1 MNNQQNE
8 IIECYKNFWTHA
20 LDINGR
26 SSRAEFWHP
35 YWINFVISTLIGMVS
50 AGILSGLFALA
61 IIIPTFTV
69 TVRRLH
75 DTNRTMVLAVV
86 SHISGIIA
94 VIATVMFVIAALAAA
109 SSQSTSFFGAT
120 LIAGL
125 FGTAVTGALYIYTL
139 YVLVKPGNKFPN
151 NYGNGGS
158 AQLRDSINQTEYI

>member
-1 MNNQQNE
+1 MNQNE
-8 IIECYKNFWTHA
+8 IIESYKSFWTRA

-26 SSRAEFWHP
+26 STRAEFWHP
-35 YWINFVISTLIGMVS
+35 YWINFIISALIGMVS
-50 AGILSGLFALA
+50 AGTLSGLFGLA
-61 IIIPTFTV
+61 VIIPTFTV

-86 SHISGIIA
+86 SQISGIIA
-94 VIATVMFVIAALAAA
+94 IIASVVFVLTVLAAA
-109 SSQSTSFFGAT
+109 ASQSTSFFGAT

-139 YVLVKPGNKFPN
+139 YVLVKPGDQFPN

-158 AQLRDSINQTEYI
+158 TQLEYTQTQFVDKY